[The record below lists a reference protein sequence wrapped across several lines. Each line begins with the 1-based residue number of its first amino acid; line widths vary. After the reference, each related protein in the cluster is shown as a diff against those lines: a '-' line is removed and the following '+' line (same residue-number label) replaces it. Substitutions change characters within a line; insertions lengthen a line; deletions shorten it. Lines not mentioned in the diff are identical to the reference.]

1 MVSDSLNPYEIDEEE
16 SLDKTPLEEW
26 VEYLKN
32 GIINPETKAP
42 GLQEAREKLKYYSM
56 TNAERH
62 AYDEHVVVGAE
73 KCIAPFYISHIIREE

>member
-32 GIINPETKAP
+32 GIINPETQAP
-42 GLQEAREKLKYYSM
+42 GLQEARENEILF
-56 TNAERH
+56 H
-62 AYDEHVVVGAE
+62 D
-73 KCIAPFYISHIIREE
+73 KCRAPCIR